1 MFLQPKKTKF
11 KKVKKGKLVSLEF
24 KSNILRFGT
33 IGLKAAESGIVS
45 ARQIEACRQ
54 AMSRKIKKKGK
65 IWIRIFPDIPITSKP
80 ISSRMGKGK
89 GAISHWGARV
99 RGGTVLFEICGVK
112 DPKITTAALR
122 TGQAK
127 LPVKTRIFK

>member
-1 MFLQPKKTKF
+1 MFLQPKKVKF
-11 KKVKKGKLVSLEF
+11 KKVKKGKLVKLEF
-24 KSNILRFGT
+24 KASTLKFGT
-33 IGLKAAESGIVS
+33 VGLKAVESGIIH

-89 GAISHWGARV
+89 GALSHWGARV

-112 DPKITTAALR
+112 DPNIITTAFR
-122 TGQAK
+122 TGSAK
-127 LPVKTRIFK
+127 LPIKTRVFQ